1 MCVFSFSLAFS
12 SPYFDFL
19 SVKVEPKKAVFEV
32 AAHFSF
38 VLFLPGPIN
47 LAHYQPNQSP
57 PLLCVRQAAGDN
69 LQGLANCIL
78 FCLTTAKIRRLVAR
92 TTRRWCSCCS
102 TWCQRQQRRLAEEK
116 WMSQPIVRMRR
127 GIAKVSKRRS
137 VDGSDLDI
145 SGISL
150 DLPST
155 SEDLEE
161 VKYTEDE
168 VLFER

>member
-1 MCVFSFSLAFS
+1 M
-12 SPYFDFL
+12 P
-19 SVKVEPKKAVFEV
+19 
-32 AAHFSF
+32 
-38 VLFLPGPIN
+38 
-47 LAHYQPNQSP
+47 
-57 PLLCVRQAAGDN
+57 
-69 LQGLANCIL
+69 
-78 FCLTTAKIRRLVAR
+78 
-92 TTRRWCSCCS
+92 
-102 TWCQRQQRRLAEEK
+102 
-116 WMSQPIVRMRR
+116 QPIVRMRR
-127 GIAKVSKRRS
+127 GIAKASKRRS